1 MACLCGHAGHCWGPW
16 SLEPLGH
23 CPLATHQMAV
33 WAPSPHGTYI
43 VGGISPMSGYAG
55 HSPLAPAPNVRRESN
70 ARHAPNFRHATDVR
84 RARDVRHTSD
94 VTIVRCAP
102 GARHAPNGHA
112 CPHEAL
118 RVPMGHPVGPIS
130 YQLGTCVCVCVCG
143 PAWTG
148 QAWAAK
154 DRPGLCGHTG
164 HSCPLCGHAGHS
176 WRLCGHAG
184 PSSLRS
190 PHMPLSLSLTHPLF
204 LPLIPPSWRYPPLL
218 FPPLY

>member
-23 CPLATHQMAV
+23 CPLATHQLAV

-130 YQLGTCVCVCVCG
+130 YQLGTCVCVCMCVW
-143 PAWTG
+143 PSL
-148 QAWAAK
+148 
-154 DRPGLCGHTG
+154 DRPGLGGKGQARPVWPYRPFLPLVWPCRPLL
-164 HSCPLCGHAGHS
+164 SLCGHAGHYCPCVAIQAITVPV
-176 WRLCGHAG
+176 WPCRCGHAG
-184 PSSLRS
+184 
-190 PHMPLSLSLTHPLF
+190 H
-204 LPLIPPSWRYPPLL
+204 
-218 FPPLY
+218 